1 MILSKKSSYDAIS
14 QELKMF
20 PDFRN
25 KNFKQSQVSL
35 NEFFMRFY
43 F

>member
-20 PDFRN
+20 YADFRKEVPLKP
-25 KNFKQSQVSL
+25 KNPH
-35 NEFFMRFY
+35 
-43 F
+43 